1 MPDLTV
7 IIIDYTRFNTN
18 IIKKQTSVMNGE
30 ILAKLGYNILTNIS
44 SLRDDVINMKNTVIK
59 RLLKLNKNLSEI

>member
-1 MPDLTV
+1 
-7 IIIDYTRFNTN
+7 
-18 IIKKQTSVMNGE
+18 MNGE